1 MKSKYTYEDIELA
14 VVLVISAV
22 TFVFCVTVI
31 TLQEVFNIYVL

>member
-1 MKSKYTYEDIELA
+1 MKSKYTYEDIELG

-31 TLQEVFNIYVL
+31 TLQEVFNIYIL